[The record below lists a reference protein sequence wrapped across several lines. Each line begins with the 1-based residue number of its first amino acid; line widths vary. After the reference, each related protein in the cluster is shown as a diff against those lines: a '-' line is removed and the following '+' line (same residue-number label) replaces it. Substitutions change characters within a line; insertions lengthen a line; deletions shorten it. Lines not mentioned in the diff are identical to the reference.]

1 MNLDLNKYKTRI
13 LISIGIIVFVIILVL
28 TTFFIKNK
36 ILVNKIHQNIKQGSA
51 NLDSGKINEAKQSFE
66 HAIFLKQENKET
78 YILIKDKYLKSARL
92 DDALSILNEGKNNGI
107 EGLDISIEDIKQKFE
122 VPNLKKLVY
131 QNETYS
137 FPEKV
142 IIKINNEDINVPIQW
157 KNAKINTN
165 KLGDFIFEGVSDKY
179 ERSVKLTVHI
189 ISKIIS
195 IKEKNIYIIQGQ
207 EYNLPLKVAAT
218 LSNKTMKEVDVKWSP
233 NKVNIGIVGTQSFTG
248 TVQDYKKQISMQVI
262 VNPKP
267 IIKSK
272 QIGYISNVYEANG
285 KKYLSFDNVQFL
297 TGDAAIEAAKK
308 NGTAQYEDGEYYVDD
323 DYIIVNNNK
332 EIKNYIIADN
342 ASLNVLDFLINPL
355 NNDINNHSVSYDTF
369 KSVANSRNGY
379 LLCYIYTENDV
390 VVRVEGQY
398 TP

>member
-1 MNLDLNKYKTRI
+1 M
-13 LISIGIIVFVIILVL
+13 
-28 TTFFIKNK
+28 
-36 ILVNKIHQNIKQGSA
+36 
-51 NLDSGKINEAKQSFE
+51 
-66 HAIFLKQENKET
+66 
-78 YILIKDKYLKSARL
+78 
-92 DDALSILNEGKNNGI
+92 
-107 EGLDISIEDIKQKFE
+107 
-122 VPNLKKLVY
+122 KKLVY

-189 ISKIIS
+189 LSKIIS

-207 EYNLPLKVAAT
+207 EYNLPLKAAAT
-218 LSNKTMKEVDVKWSP
+218 LSNKTLKEVDVKWSP
-233 NKVNIGIVGTQSFTG
+233 DKVNIGIVGTQSFIG
-248 TVQDYKKQISMQVI
+248 TVQDYKKQITMQVI

-297 TGDAAIEAAKK
+297 TGDAAIEAAKN
-308 NGTAQYEDGEYYVDD
+308 NGTAQYEDGKYYVDD

-355 NNDINNHSVSYDTF
+355 SNDINNHSVSYDTF
-369 KSVANSRNGY
+369 KRVANSRNGY

-390 VVRVEGQY
+390 VVRVEGQF